1 MKIYKFYADWC
12 MPCKQLSKKIDNS
25 DLKNVII
32 SINCDEDE
40 ELCNKYNVKN
50 IPTILVTTDNGIEL
64 GRISGNVT
72 IKNIAEL
79 ISECTEAENSI

>member
-25 DLKNVII
+25 DLKDIII

-40 ELCNKYNVKN
+40 ELCSKYNVKN
-50 IPTILVTTDNGIEL
+50 IPTILVTTDNGMEL
-64 GRISGNVT
+64 GRVT